1 MSNTDLP
8 GDFRERFLA
17 IHTALF
23 CDSLDRMGIQPQV
36 MDYRIRAVYPGAVVV
51 GRALPVLWV
60 SVYRPPEKPYE
71 HLFEA
76 FRALQ
81 QDDVL
86 VMTTSGFR
94 TAGVW
99 GGLLATAARA
109 QGCVGA
115 IIDGLTRDVSE
126 MEEISFPVFAH
137 GLSAKDSEGRAEAIE
152 WGTPI
157 DCGGA
162 RVNHGDIVFADE
174 MGGIVIPAE
183 SAAEVLARA
192 EEKQRGESNV
202 REILATGR
210 DIGEV
215 FREYGIL

>member
-8 GDFRERFLA
+8 GDFRERFMAL
-17 IHTALF
+17 HTALF

-36 MDYRIRAVYPGAVVV
+36 MDYRIRPVYPGAVIV
-51 GRALPVLWV
+51 GRALPVLWA

-99 GGLLATAARA
+99 GGLLATSARS

-126 MEEISFPVFAH
+126 IEEISFPVFAH
-137 GLSAKDSEGRAEAIE
+137 GLSAMDSEGRAEAIE

-162 RVNHGDIVFADE
+162 RVNRGDIVFADE

-183 SAAEVLARA
+183 AAAEVLARA

-210 DIGEV
+210 DVGEV

>member
-8 GDFRERFLA
+8 DDFRERFM
-17 IHTALF
+17 ALHSALV
-23 CDSLDRMGIQPQV
+23 CDSLDRMGIQPEV
-36 MDYRIRAVYPGAVVV
+36 MDYQIRPVYPGAVVV
-51 GRALPVLWV
+51 GRALPVLWA
-60 SVYRPPEKPYE
+60 SVFRPPEKPYE

-76 FRALQ
+76 YRALQ

-99 GGLLATAARA
+99 GGLLATAAQA
-109 QGCVGA
+109 QGCVGT
-115 IIDGLTRDVSE
+115 IIDGLTRDVDE
-126 MEEISFPVFAH
+126 IEEISYPVFAR
-137 GLSAKDSEGRAEAIE
+137 GQSPMDSEGRAEAIE

-162 RVNHGDIVFADE
+162 RVHHGDIVFADY
-174 MGGIVIPAE
+174 MGGLVIPAE
-183 SAAEVLARA
+183 AAADVLARA

-210 DIGEV
+210 DVGDV

>member
-99 GGLLATAARA
+99 GGLL
-109 QGCVGA
+109 
-115 IIDGLTRDVSE
+115 
-126 MEEISFPVFAH
+126 
-137 GLSAKDSEGRAEAIE
+137 DSEGRAEAIE